1 MPEEPVILNWDRIIH
16 KNVRSKDMD
25 DVGNV
30 IAIAGDTITI
40 FQGTKREYRVP
51 KSYVEG
57 FNGSEVFLDLSL
69 NDLEKLQGIIYIGK
83 VMRSN

>member
-1 MPEEPVILNWDRIIH
+1 MPEEPVILNWDRIVH

-40 FQGTKREYRVP
+40 FQGKNREYRVP
-51 KSYVEG
+51 KSHVEG
-57 FNGSEVFLDLSL
+57 FNGSEVFLDLSI
-69 NDLEKLQGIIYIGK
+69 NDLSQSYL
-83 VMRSN
+83 VR